1 MPNIRFIYEND
12 DYKLSRENVVTN
24 ICEAVSTFLDLPVE
38 IHIRFA
44 NLGPS
49 VYGNTALDHRF
60 KNRIS
65 INTALSDE
73 EIVQILVHELIHLY
87 QIHTGMLSVTRSGS
101 YIWKNRSYKVDSYSS
116 GDYKHYS
123 QLPWELD
130 VSQKEPQLLA
140 DVNKYLENKKST

>member
-12 DYKLSRENVVTN
+12 DYKLSRETVVSKVCNV
-24 ICEAVSTFLDLPVE
+24 VSTFLDLPVE
-38 IHIRFA
+38 IQIRFA

-49 VYGNTALDHRF
+49 VYGNTALDNRF

-65 INTALSDE
+65 INTSLSDE
-73 EIVQILVHELIHLY
+73 EIVEILVHELIHLY
-87 QIHTGMLSVTRSGS
+87 QIHTGLLSVTRSGS
-101 YIWKNRSYKVDSYSS
+101 YIWKKRSYKVDSYSS

-130 VSQKEPQLLA
+130 VAQEQQPLLS
-140 DVNKYLENKKST
+140 DVRKYLEENR

>member
-12 DYKLSRENVVTN
+12 DYKLSRETVVSKVCN
-24 ICEAVSTFLDLPVE
+24 IVSTFLDLPIE
-38 IHIRFA
+38 IQIRFA

-49 VYGNTALDHRF
+49 VYGNTALDNRF

-65 INTALSDE
+65 INTSLTDE
-73 EIVQILVHELIHLY
+73 EIVEILVHELIHLY
-87 QIHTGMLSVTRSGS
+87 QIHTGLLSVTRSGS
-101 YIWKNRSYKVDSYSS
+101 YIWKKRSYKVDSYSF

-130 VSQKEPQLLA
+130 VEQKQKPLLS
-140 DVNKYLENKKST
+140 DVRRYLEKNR

>member
-12 DYKLSRENVVTN
+12 DYKLSRETVVSKVCN
-24 ICEAVSTFLDLPVE
+24 IVSTFLDLPIE
-38 IHIRFA
+38 IQIRFA

-49 VYGNTALDHRF
+49 VYGNTALDNRF

-65 INTALSDE
+65 INTSLTDE
-73 EIVQILVHELIHLY
+73 EIVEILVHELIHLY
-87 QIHTGMLSVTRSGS
+87 QIHTGLLSVTRSGS
-101 YIWKNRSYKVDSYSS
+101 YIWKKRSYKVDSYSS

-130 VSQKEPQLLA
+130 VEQKQQPLLS
-140 DVNKYLENKKST
+140 DVRRYLEENR